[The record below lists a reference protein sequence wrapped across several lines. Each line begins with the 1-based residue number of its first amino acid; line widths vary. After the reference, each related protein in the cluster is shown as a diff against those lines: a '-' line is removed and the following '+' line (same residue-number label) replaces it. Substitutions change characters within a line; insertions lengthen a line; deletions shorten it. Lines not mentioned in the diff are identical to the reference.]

1 MSESTNEENAKD
13 VALMLRVKEGDV
25 RAFEELVTRHQ
36 GAVIGTVAKMLNCQS
51 EAEDIAQQVFL
62 RLWKSA
68 KRYKEKAKFTTY
80 LFTITRN
87 LVFNES
93 KRRSTRKQVSIEQ
106 RNEETHVEIADTQT
120 AEPNKALLEAEL
132 NAAVDAAIEALPK
145 KQRLAMILRRYEQLP
160 YEEIATILGTS
171 VASVKSHLF
180 RARATLKESLSK
192 YLDQDQ

>member
-106 RNEETHVEIADTQT
+106 RNEEAHVEIADTQT